1 MSVILKINNDYSFAV
16 TTDQNVRNLLHS
28 KLRFR
33 KEGYFH
39 SRAFKQ
45 GIWDGF
51 IDFFNKKTGRFL
63 TGLLPEVRLVLNY
76 FNVPFTTQDERDIAQ
91 FEVETVDSNFMK
103 SWAPKGEPDT
113 LYDYQVDLT
122 NQAIKHKRGI
132 VQAPAGAGKTLI
144 MLSLM
149 KALPKN
155 TPILFL
161 ANRVSLINQNYK
173 EIKKWGFDNVG
184 RFYSKY
190 HEPNI
195 ITCSTVQSAHHLD
208 KLLPKF
214 KAVVADEIHLLSND
228 TSLNIF
234 KKLKGASIRI
244 AVSATPFK
252 HGGKDDVQKYAI
264 KGYFGPIFKTKLTE
278 TGLLKTSYLQERE
291 NLSASICKFYYI
303 DSPQIPYDIYID
315 AVTNGIANN
324 FEFHKLTSRL
334 AKSLKG
340 RTLILVERVA
350 HGNAL
355 HKMIPNSLWVY
366 GKDNEETRTN
376 VIEQL
381 QKSKENTVAIATKQ
395 IFDTGIN
402 FKVHN
407 LIECGDIAN
416 EHGVIQLMGRGLR
429 LADDKS
435 ILNYY
440 GFIHRTNPYL
450 NEHSLNRIKIL
461 KKEGHEVVIMDEVDF

>member
-91 FEVETVDSNFMK
+91 FEVETVDENILK
-103 SWAPKGEPDT
+103 NVLAKPVT

-122 NQAIKHKRGI
+122 NKAIKHKRGI
-132 VQAPAGAGKTLI
+132 IQAPTSAGKTNI
-144 MLSLM
+144 MIAIM
-149 KALPKN
+149 KALPKG

-161 ANRVSLINQNYK
+161 ANRKSLISQNYK
-173 EIKKWGFDNVG
+173 EIQKWGFENVG
-184 RFYSKY
+184 RFYSDF

-195 ITCSTVQSAHHLD
+195 ITCATVQSAHHLD

-214 KAVVADEIHLLSND
+214 KAVIADEIHMLTND
-228 TSLNIF
+228 TGISVF
-234 KKLKGASIRI
+234 KKLKGASVRI

-252 HGGKDDVQKYAI
+252 NGGRDDVQKYTI
-264 KGYFGPIFKTKLTE
+264 KGFFGPVLKTDVVESGVLT
-278 TGLLKTSYLQERE
+278 TSYLQERG
-291 NLSASICKFYYI
+291 NLSPSKCTFYKV
-303 DSPQIPYDIYID
+303 DSPKIPYDIYID

-334 AKSLKG
+334 AKGLKG

-366 GKDNEETRTN
+366 GKDNEETREHVIKQMQVAPDN
-376 VIEQL
+376 V
-381 QKSKENTVAIATKQ
+381 VAIATQ
-395 IFDTGIN
+395 GIFSVGIN
-402 FKVHN
+402 FFVHN
-407 LIECGDIAN
+407 MINAAGGKAEHDI
-416 EHGVIQLMGRGLR
+416 VQRMGRGLR
-429 LADDKS
+429 TADDKA

-440 GFIHRTNPYL
+440 DFKFNINPYL
-450 NEHSLNRIKIL
+450 DDHSNDRIKIL
-461 KKEGHEVVIMDEVDF
+461 RKEKHEVIIKDEIDF